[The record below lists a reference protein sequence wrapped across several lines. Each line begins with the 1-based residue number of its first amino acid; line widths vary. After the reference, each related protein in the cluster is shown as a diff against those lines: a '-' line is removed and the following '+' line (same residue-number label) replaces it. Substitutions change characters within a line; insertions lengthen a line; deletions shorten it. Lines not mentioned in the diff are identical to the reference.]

1 MPFWIA
7 NLCDRLTG
15 CWLNATLSNYCSMT
29 FVVVG
34 LGLVAARFR
43 D

>member
-7 NLCDRLTG
+7 SLCDRLTC
-15 CWLNATLSNYCSMT
+15 CWLNATPSNYWSMT

-34 LGLVAARFR
+34 LGLAVSRFR